1 MSTLAQR
8 FKKANRW
15 RRGADIQMPD
25 PTELGEDIDTTVE
38 ILELIAHG
46 DYEKAARK
54 LNNARKEDK
63 YES

>member
-1 MSTLAQR
+1 MSTLVQR
-8 FKKANRW
+8 LKLANRW

-25 PTELGEDIDTTVE
+25 PIELGEDIDTTVE

-46 DYEKAARK
+46 DYEKAVNK
-54 LNNARKEDK
+54 LNSARKEDK